1 MAVVSV
7 EPHKSS
13 LGDLDA
19 NIVALI
25 AYVAAGVIG
34 WIPYLKYVA
43 WLAPLVIFFLEKKS
57 GFVRF
62 HAMQAFILN
71 AISAVLSFL
80 LVVVIGGIAMGSMNT
95 VGNVYA
101 AAGTVLLLG
110 TIATIIGVIITIF
123 AIIALVNA
131 LQYKTYRIPVI
142 GNLADKFSNKKV
154 M

>member
-1 MAVVSV
+1 MAVVTV

-19 NIVALI
+19 NIAALI

-43 WLAPLVIFFLEKKS
+43 WLAPLVIFLIEKKS

-62 HAMQAFILN
+62 HAMQALLLN
-71 AISAVLSFL
+71 AVSAVLSFL
-80 LVVVIGGIAMGSMNT
+80 LVVVIGGIARASIYNLA
-95 VGNVYA
+95 NAYA
-101 AAGTVLLLG
+101 AGGILLLLG
-110 TIATIIGVIITIF
+110 TIATIIGVIITVF

-131 LQYKTYRIPVI
+131 VQYKTFKIPII
-142 GNLADKFSNKKV
+142 GDLAEKLASKV
-154 M
+154 VL

>member
-1 MAVVSV
+1 MAATLV

-13 LGDLDA
+13 IGNLDA

-25 AYVAAGVIG
+25 AYLAAGVVG
-34 WIPYLKYVA
+34 WIPIIGYVA
-43 WLAPLVIFFLEKKS
+43 WAVPLVFFFMEKQS
-57 GFVRF
+57 AFVRF
-62 HAMQAFILN
+62 HSMQAFILN

-95 VGNVYA
+95 VGNIYA

-142 GNLADKFSNKKV
+142 GDLADKFSSKMNL
-154 M
+154 